1 MGTNRWHAQRFLSYF
16 LRLTIGFGLI
26 AFVFTR
32 YDATFVF
39 NRLAKIEA
47 HWLALAG
54 LLMYT
59 AALIS
64 SLKWQKILYSYGQK
78 ESVLGLW
85 MLYIEGGF
93 FNLFFPGFVAG
104 DGLRIARTSK
114 MGKVL
119 GNAFMAVF
127 IERLS
132 GLMTAAVLVG
142 SVTLLGGYGA
152 LGQIWEKVIAVVVV
166 LVFCALGLSI
176 NQWFVGMAGMLLP
189 EFVRRYVKDLTEKIS
204 YAVEMLFAKPNLLK
218 QLILLSF
225 LFVLLSGPVAYCVA
239 KAIDFHIPLYLLMFY
254 APLVALL
261 SNLPISVGGL
271 GTRETVSVFFYS
283 ALGYLPED
291 IIAFAISQSALLFL
305 VNLSGGI
312 LLIRW
317 ALVPKKQSA

>member
-1 MGTNRWHAQRFLSYF
+1 MSTKRWHAQKFLSYL
-16 LRLTIGFGLI
+16 LRLAIGFGLI
-26 AFVFTR
+26 AFVFTK

-39 NRLAKIEA
+39 RRLAGIEA
-47 HWLALAG
+47 HWLAMAG
-54 LLMYT
+54 VLMYT

-64 SLKWQKILYSYGQK
+64 SLKWQKILDSYGQK
-78 ESVLGLW
+78 ESLSELW

-104 DGLRIARTSK
+104 DGLRVARTSK
-114 MGKVL
+114 RGKVL
-119 GNAFMAVF
+119 GTAFMAVF
-127 IERLS
+127 VERLS
-132 GLMTAAVLVG
+132 GLMAVAVFVG
-142 SVTLLGGYGA
+142 SVTALGGYGA
-152 LGQIWEKVIAVVVV
+152 LGQIWEKAIAVVVV
-166 LVFCALGLSI
+166 LVLCALALSI
-176 NQWFVGMAGMLLP
+176 NKWFVHMAGALLP
-189 EFVRRYVKDLTEKIS
+189 DFVGKYVKDLSEKIT

-239 KAIDFHIPLYLLMFY
+239 QAIDFHIPLYLLMFY
-254 APLVALL
+254 APLIALL

-291 IIAFAISQSALLFL
+291 IIALAVSQSALLFL

-312 LLIRW
+312 ILIRW